1 MGMLS
6 RIVGD
11 SLLLNLDCGTA
22 DIMRI
27 VGKRSS
33 KGCKANQGRIQSY
46 QATLKVAPLW
56 S

>member
-11 SLLLNLDCGTA
+11 SLLLNLECGTA
-22 DIMRI
+22 DIMII

-33 KGCKANQGRIQSY
+33 KGCKANQGRIQNY
-46 QATLKVAPLW
+46 PATLNVVPLW